1 MADEKQLQDSQ
12 SQVGDII
19 ARLRALAGP
28 RGATYAGRVLTEKD
42 TPQSVMQRLPGS
54 DTEEYGTMALPLAG
68 MGAAGITKAQLKAG
82 FRPQTQIAQIAKTGE
97 VPITPIHQLWPAAIN
112 ESTGEVAHAM
122 QAGIPGAHDSLLRS
136 IKDSVRGWVDPVTW
150 KAYTDK
156 MLAGVGF

>member
-42 TPQSVMQRLPGS
+42 TPESVMQRLPGG
-54 DTEEYGTMALPLAG
+54 DVEEFGAMAGPLAG
-68 MGAAGITKAQLKAG
+68 AGVAGITKAQLKAG
-82 FRPQTQIAQIAKTGE
+82 FRPKTQIAQLAKAGE

-122 QAGIPGAHDSLLRS
+122 QPGPYLHEPLLQS
-136 IKDSVRGWVDPVTW
+136 VKNSVRGWVDPVTW

-156 MLAGVGF
+156 MLAGIGF